1 MTFDPPVSLDGRRAA
16 LAGAVAAGLALG
28 LTELVAGITDRV
40 PSAISSVGTYVV
52 DYSPSFIERFAID
65 VFGTADKGALAIGTV
80 LVGLVAGAIAGR
92 LSCTRRWAGPAAF
105 AAFAVLGI
113 AAAFSQPS
121 FEPIATVLTVA
132 GGAGLGLV
140 VLRRL
145 MRTQAAGAVEPVAMP
160 TDGRPDDPG
169 RRRFMTGV
177 AGAGATA
184 LVAGTVG
191 RSMIISRSERV
202 RSSIDLPSAAKRV
215 DAPGAGASFA
225 VDGLEP
231 IVVPN
236 DEFYRI
242 DTALVVPRP
251 DIDSWRLRITGM
263 VETELEYTFSDLLAM
278 PLYERYVTIACVSND
293 VGGTLVGNA
302 KWTGVRLSELLDR
315 AGVREGATQIVGR
328 SVDGWTAGFPTEVA
342 FDGRDPLLAI
352 GMNGDMLPPRHG
364 YPARLIVPGLYGYVS
379 ATKWLEEIELTTWEG
394 FDGYWIPRGWSKE
407 GPIKTQSRID
417 VPNHGRVLPG
427 GEVVMAGV
435 AWAPTRGIA
444 RVEVRLDEGEWQECE
459 LTAPLADTAWV
470 QWRFTAD
477 LPAEGEYR
485 LQVRATDGTGETQ
498 TSVVTDP
505 APDGATGYHTITFRT
520 E

>member
-251 DIDSWRLRITGM
+251 DPETWQLSVTGM
-263 VETELEYTFSDLLAM
+263 VDNGIELTMDDLLGM
-278 PLYERYVTIACVSND
+278 DLHERYVTISCVSNE
-293 VGGTLVGNA
+293 VGGDLIGNA
-302 KWTGVRLSELLDR
+302 LWTGVHLSEVLDM
-315 AGVREGATQIVGR
+315 AGVQRGATQLVGR
-328 SVDGWTAGFPTEVA
+328 SVDGWTAGFPTDLV
-342 FDGRDPLLAI
+342 FDGREPLIAV
-352 GMNGDMLPPRHG
+352 GMNREPLPPDHG
-364 YPARLIVPGLYGYVS
+364 FPARLVVPGLYGYVS
-379 ATKWLEEIELTTWEG
+379 ATKWLEEITLTTWEG
-394 FDGYWIPRGWSKE
+394 FDGYWVPRGWSKT

-417 VPNHGRVLPG
+417 VPRRNELVNGKPAVL
-427 GEVVMAGV
+427 AGV
-435 AWAPTRGIA
+435 AWAPLKGIE
-444 RVEVRLDEGEWQECE
+444 RVEVRIDGGEWIPAE
-459 LTAPLADTAWV
+459 LTTPLDDAAWV
-470 QWRFTAD
+470 QWRAATEVSSGEHV
-477 LPAEGEYR
+477 AE
-485 LQVRATDGTGETQ
+485 VRATDGTGTTQ
-498 TSVVTDP
+498 TDVVRPP
-505 APDGATGYHTITFRT
+505 APDGATGWHSVRFTAS
-520 E
+520 